1 MDDDG
6 GASGDDVDLEL
17 DDTSVEMAGPTTR
30 RRGHKIDPMDA

>member
-17 DDTSVEMAGPTTR
+17 DDTSVEMGPTTR